1 MPFLAFAP
9 QKLLSYSSGQMLLIS
24 ACMYNFGLVI
34 CGVAV
39 HFRSDVGL
47 LFSQLLLCGPSTVVY
62 TLPAGVVSSWFI
74 VVLIFHMVST
84 NTNYDMSNG
93 SRVWF
98 LGIERSV
105 TLH

>member
-39 HFRSDVGL
+39 DFRSDVGL

-74 VVLIFHMVST
+74 VALIFHMVST
-84 NTNYDMSNG
+84 NTNIRYVKWIIESG
-93 SRVWF
+93 FLVSRD
-98 LGIERSV
+98 R
-105 TLH
+105 